1 VIFDSHSR
9 PDHPDGAV
17 FILNTSVHR
26 TAARLVDILPV
37 DRRLVSD
44 NDLQWQA
51 QLLANFSGHILV
63 SSGQIPVALAQTVTE
78 CSLTIL
84 ALRAEVSDLKLQ
96 NSVLTSENKRL
107 ESELQTENKRRDE
120 RMKLLSSSFNYR
132 DSNNHSPRPSS
143 TWFNNTVAGPSRSKH
158 HKVIPKAQ
166 EQREIEKKDRHLS
179 AQKDRP
185 AKTIRKQF
193 ECRICME
200 EHVQDDVA
208 QIDSCGHRFC
218 RECVRN
224 YVAFTLSKNRFPV
237 LCPVC
242 MTEQKGEPGG
252 V

>member
-1 VIFDSHSR
+1 
-9 PDHPDGAV
+9 V

-63 SSGQIPVALAQTVTE
+63 SSGQIPVALTQTVTE

-84 ALRAEVSDLKLQ
+84 ALSAEVSDLKLQ

-120 RMKLLSSSFNYR
+120 RIKLLSSSFNYR
-132 DSNNHSPRPSS
+132 DSSNHFPRPAS
-143 TWFNNTVAGPSRSKH
+143 TGFNNAVAGPSRSNH
-158 HKVIPKAQ
+158 YKVVPKAQ
-166 EQREIEKKDRHLS
+166 KQQEIGKKDRHLS
-179 AQKDRP
+179 TRKDRP

-193 ECRICME
+193 EC
-200 EHVQDDVA
+200 
-208 QIDSCGHRFC
+208 
-218 RECVRN
+218 
-224 YVAFTLSKNRFPV
+224 
-237 LCPVC
+237 
-242 MTEQKGEPGG
+242 
-252 V
+252 